1 MTNQHIRRNKRG
13 FIGWLWTPLLLL
25 GFLLAGCDQLQQLL
39 APLPSEDDDETVKI
53 GFIYTTPNRINSR
66 YGAELASN
74 ELNEEGGVRGRPVQ
88 LVARGIPTQ
97 RLVSENISDTEYVAG
112 IAEELITEEGVTAIA
127 GPNRST
133 HAVIVGEIAQRHGIP
148 MITTGATN
156 PSVTAAGDFVFMA
169 AFTDDF
175 QGKVMAQFAAQ
186 DLEAKTAAVLT
197 HEGDV
202 YSEGLSQTFIDNFT
216 AYGGEI
222 VVEQFYTAGD
232 TDFTA
237 QLTAIAEAT
246 PDVVFSTGFIPE
258 LPLVVRQAREEIGI
272 TATFLGGDSWD
283 NPGLIPEAGTA
294 VDGSFFSSPFSVK
307 ANPDDLGE
315 DAHRFIIAYT
325 GLFDEAP
332 DGGAALG
339 YDAVRLL
346 VQAMR
351 RAPDPT
357 PTAIRDQI
365 AATSDYSGATLI
377 SGYDENRH
385 TTKSAAIN
393 RIVNGEVQFYKLI
406 QP

>member
-1 MTNQHIRRNKRG
+1 MANQRIRLRECK
-13 FIGWLWTPLLLL
+13 FLDWLCVPLLLV
-25 GFLLAGCDQLQQLL
+25 GFLLVGCDQIQRLL
-39 APLPSEDDDETVKI
+39 APLPSEDDETIRI

-66 YGAELASN
+66 YGAELAVN
-74 ELNEEGGVRGRPVQ
+74 QLNEEGGVRSVPIE
-88 LVARGIPTQ
+88 LIPHGIPTQ
-97 RLVSENISDTEYVAG
+97 RLLSENISVTDYVAE
-112 IAEELITEEGVTAIA
+112 IAEELITEERVTAIA

-148 MITTGATN
+148 MVTTGATN

-175 QGKVMAQFAAQ
+175 QGKVMAQFAVEE
-186 DLEAKTAAVLT
+186 LEAQTAAVLT
-197 HEGDV
+197 HTGDV

-216 AYGGEI
+216 AYSGEI
-222 VVEQFYTAGD
+222 VAEQSYMAGD
-232 TDFTA
+232 TEFAA
-237 QLTAIAEAT
+237 QLTAIADAA

-258 LPLVVRQAREEIGI
+258 VPLAVRQAREEIGI

-283 NPGLIPEAGTA
+283 NPALIPEAGTA

-307 ANPDDLGE
+307 ADPSDLGE
-315 DAHRFIIAYT
+315 DAQRFISAYT
-325 GLFDEAP
+325 RMFNEVP

-351 RAPDPT
+351 RAPDLT
-357 PTAIRDQI
+357 PTAIRNQI
-365 AATSDYSGATLI
+365 AATKNYSGATLI

-385 TTKSAAIN
+385 TSKSAAIN
-393 RIVNGEVQFYKLI
+393 RVVGGEVQFYKLI
-406 QP
+406 HP

>member
-1 MTNQHIRRNKRG
+1 MSNQRNPRIPSG
-13 FIGWLWTPLLLL
+13 FIDWLCVPLLLASYL
-25 GFLLAGCDQLQQLL
+25 FAGCDQIQRLL
-39 APLPSEDDDETVKI
+39 APLPSKDGETIRI

-66 YGAELASN
+66 YGAELAVN
-74 ELNEEGGVRGRPVQ
+74 EFNEEGGVRGTMLE
-88 LVARGIPTQ
+88 LVPHGVSTQ
-97 RLVSENISDTEYVAG
+97 RLLSENISDTEYVAE
-112 IAEELITEEGVTAIA
+112 ITEDLITKEGVTAIA

-133 HAVIVGEIAQRHGIP
+133 HAVVVGAIAQHHGIP

-175 QGKVMAQFAAQ
+175 QGKVMAQFAIE
-186 DLEAKTAAVLT
+186 DLEAQTAAVLT
-197 HEGDV
+197 HTGDV
-202 YSEGLSQTFIDNFT
+202 YSEGLSKTFIANFT
-216 AYGGEI
+216 AYGGE
-222 VVEQFYTAGD
+222 VVAEQFYMAGD

-237 QLTAIAEAT
+237 QLTAIAEAA
-246 PDVVFSTGFIPE
+246 PDLVFGTGFIPE
-258 LPLVVRQAREEIGI
+258 LPLMVRQAREEIGI

-283 NPGLIPEAGTA
+283 NPGLIPGAGTA

-307 ANPDDLGE
+307 ADPDDLGE
-315 DAHRFIIAYT
+315 DAQRFISAYT
-325 GLFDEAP
+325 EAFNEVP

-346 VQAMR
+346 VEAIR
-351 RAPDPT
+351 RAPDLT
-357 PTAIRDQI
+357 PTSIRDQI
-365 AATSDYSGATLI
+365 AATNNYSGATLI

-385 TTKSAAIN
+385 TSKSAAIN

>member
-1 MTNQHIRRNKRG
+1 MTTQRIRLNGRG
-13 FIGWLWTPLLLL
+13 FIGWLCVPLLLA
-25 GFLLAGCDQLQQLL
+25 GFLLVGCDQIQRLL
-39 APLPSEDDDETVKI
+39 APLPSDGDETIKI

-66 YGAELASN
+66 YGAELAAN
-74 ELNEEGGVRGRPVQ
+74 ELNEEGGVRSTPIE
-88 LVARGIPTQ
+88 LVPHGVPTQ
-97 RLVSENISDTEYVAG
+97 RLLSENISVTEYVAE
-112 IAEELITEEGVTAIA
+112 IAEKLITEERVTAIA

-148 MITTGATN
+148 MVTTGATN

-175 QGKVMAQFAAQ
+175 QGKVMAQFAVE
-186 DLEAKTAAVLT
+186 DLEAQTAAVLT
-197 HEGDV
+197 HTGDV

-222 VVEQFYTAGD
+222 VAEQSYMAGD
-232 TDFTA
+232 TEFAA
-237 QLTAIAEAT
+237 QLTAIADAA

-258 LPLVVRQAREEIGI
+258 VPLAVRQARDEIGI

-307 ANPDDLGE
+307 ADPIDLGE
-315 DAHRFIIAYT
+315 DAQRFISAYT
-325 GLFDEAP
+325 GMFNEIP

-351 RAPDPT
+351 RAPDLT

-365 AATSDYSGATLI
+365 AATKNYSGATLI

-385 TTKSAAIN
+385 TSKSAAIN
-393 RIVNGEVQFYKLI
+393 RIVDGEVQFYKLI
-406 QP
+406 EP

>member
-1 MTNQHIRRNKRG
+1 MANQRIRLRECK
-13 FIGWLWTPLLLL
+13 FLDWLCVPLLLA
-25 GFLLAGCDQLQQLL
+25 GFLLVGCDQIQRLL
-39 APLPSEDDDETVKI
+39 APLPSDDGDTVKI

-66 YGAELASN
+66 YGAELAVN
-74 ELNEEGGVRGRPVQ
+74 QLNEEGGVRSVPIE
-88 LVARGIPTQ
+88 LIPHGIPTQ
-97 RLVSENISDTEYVAG
+97 RLLSENISVTDYVAE
-112 IAEELITEEGVTAIA
+112 IAEELIIKDGVMAIA

-133 HAVIVGEIAQRHGIP
+133 HAVVVGEIAQHHRIP

-175 QGKVMAQFAAQ
+175 QGKVMAQFAIE
-186 DLEAKTAAVLT
+186 DLEAETAAVLT
-197 HEGDV
+197 HSGDV
-202 YSEGLSQTFIDNFT
+202 YSEGLSKTFIANFT
-216 AYGGEI
+216 AYGGE
-222 VVEQFYTAGD
+222 VVAEQSYMAGD

-237 QLTAIAEAT
+237 QLTAISDAA

-258 LPLVVRQAREEIGI
+258 LPLAVRQAREEIGI
-272 TATFLGGDSWD
+272 SATFLGGDSWD
-283 NPGLIPEAGTA
+283 NPGLIPGAGTA

-307 ANPDDLGE
+307 ADPSDLGE
-315 DAHRFIIAYT
+315 DAHRFISAYT
-325 GLFDEAP
+325 GLFNEVP

-351 RAPDPT
+351 RASNLT

-365 AATSDYSGATLI
+365 AATSNYSGATLI

-385 TTKSAAIN
+385 TSKSAAIN
-393 RIVNGEVQFYKLI
+393 RIVDGEIQFYKLI

>member
-1 MTNQHIRRNKRG
+1 MGNQRSRLKGCR
-13 FIGWLWTPLLLL
+13 FIDWFWVPLLLV
-25 GFLLAGCDQLQQLL
+25 GFLLAGCDQIQQLL
-39 APLPSEDDDETVKI
+39 APLPSEDDETIKI
-53 GFIYTTPNRINSR
+53 GFIYTTPNRLNSR
-66 YGAELASN
+66 YGAELATN
-74 ELNEEGGVRGRPVQ
+74 ELNEEGGVHGVPIELIPHGV
-88 LVARGIPTQ
+88 PTQ
-97 RLVSENISDTEYVAG
+97 HLLSENISDTEYVTG
-112 IAEELITEEGVTAIA
+112 ITEELITKEGVTAIA

-156 PSVTAAGDFVFMA
+156 PFVTAAGDFVFMA

-175 QGKVMAQFAAQ
+175 QGKVMAQFAIE
-186 DLEAKTAAVLT
+186 DLKAKTAAVLT

-202 YSEGLSQTFIDNFT
+202 YSEGLSKTFIANFT
-216 AYGGEI
+216 AYGGE
-222 VVEQFYTAGD
+222 VVAEQFYMAGD
-232 TDFTA
+232 TDFTT

-258 LPLVVRQAREEIGI
+258 LPLVVRQAREEMGI
-272 TATFLGGDSWD
+272 TAIFLGGDSWD

-307 ANPDDLGE
+307 VDPSDLGE
-315 DAHRFIIAYT
+315 DAQRFIFAYT
-325 GLFDEAP
+325 GTFNEVP

-351 RAPDPT
+351 RAPDLT
-357 PTAIRDQI
+357 STAIRDQI

-385 TTKSAAIN
+385 TAKSAAIN
-393 RIVNGEVQFYKLI
+393 RIVDGEVQFYKLI

>member
-1 MTNQHIRRNKRG
+1 VLT
-13 FIGWLWTPLLLL
+13 
-25 GFLLAGCDQLQQLL
+25 
-39 APLPSEDDDETVKI
+39 EDDDGTIKI
-53 GFIYTTPNRINSR
+53 GFMYTSDTRSNSLN
-66 YGAELASN
+66 GAELAALQ
-74 ELNEEGGVRGRPVQ
+74 LNGEGGVHGREIAII
-88 LVARGIPTQ
+88 ARG
-97 RLVSENISDTEYVAG
+97 NISALEHAAE
-112 IAEELITEEGVTAIA
+112 IAEELITKEGVSAIV
-127 GPNRST
+127 GPNRSLY
-133 HAVIVGEIAQRHGIP
+133 AVAAGAVAQRHGIP

-307 ANPDDLGE
+307 ADPDDLGE

-339 YDAVRLL
+339 YDAIRLL
-346 VQAMR
+346 VQAIR
-351 RAPDPT
+351 RAPDLGS
-357 PTAIRDQI
+357 TAIRDQI
-365 AATSDYSGATLI
+365 AATSNYSGATLI
-377 SGYDENRH
+377 LGYDHNRH
-385 TTKSAAIN
+385 TAKSATIN

-406 QP
+406 EP

>member
-1 MTNQHIRRNKRG
+1 MPNQRIQRIPRR
-13 FIGWLWTPLLLL
+13 FIDWLCVPLLLAV
-25 GFLLAGCDQLQQLL
+25 FLFAGCDQLQRLL
-39 APLPSEDDDETVKI
+39 DPLPSEDGEAVNI
-53 GFIYTTPNRINSR
+53 GFIYTTPNRNNSR
-66 YGAELASN
+66 YGAELAVN
-74 ELNEEGGVRGRPVQ
+74 ELNEEGGVRGTPIE
-88 LVARGIPTQ
+88 LVPHGIPTQ
-97 RLVSENISDTEYVAG
+97 RLLSENVSDTEYVAG
-112 IAEELITEEGVTAIA
+112 ITEELITKYGVTAIA

-133 HAVIVGEIAQRHGIP
+133 HAVIVGEIAQRYGIP

-156 PSVTAAGDFVFMA
+156 PRVTAAGDFVFMA

-175 QGKVMAQFAAQ
+175 QGKVMAQFAIE

-197 HEGDV
+197 HAGDV
-202 YSEGLSQTFIDNFT
+202 YSEGLSKTFIANFT
-216 AYGGEI
+216 SYGGE
-222 VVEQFYTAGD
+222 VVAEQSYMAGD

-237 QLTAIAEAT
+237 QLTAISEAT

-283 NPGLIPEAGTA
+283 NPGLIPETGTA

-307 ANPDDLGE
+307 ADPNDLVE
-315 DAHRFIIAYT
+315 DAQRFISAYT
-325 GLFDEAP
+325 GTFNEVP

-351 RAPDPT
+351 RAPNLE

-365 AATSDYSGATLI
+365 AATSDYRGATLI

-385 TTKSAAIN
+385 TAKSAAIN
-393 RIVNGEVQFYKLI
+393 RIVDGEVQFYKLI

>member
-1 MTNQHIRRNKRG
+1 VLT
-13 FIGWLWTPLLLL
+13 
-25 GFLLAGCDQLQQLL
+25 
-39 APLPSEDDDETVKI
+39 EDDDGTIKI
-53 GFIYTTPNRINSR
+53 GFMYTSDTRSNSLN
-66 YGAELASN
+66 GAELAALQ
-74 ELNEEGGVRGRPVQ
+74 LNGEGGVHGREIAII
-88 LVARGIPTQ
+88 ARG
-97 RLVSENISDTEYVAG
+97 NISALEHAAE
-112 IAEELITEEGVTAIA
+112 IAEELITKEGVSAIV
-127 GPNRST
+127 GPNRSLY
-133 HAVIVGEIAQRHGIP
+133 AVAAGAVAQRHGIP

-307 ANPDDLGE
+307 ADPDDLGE

-351 RAPDPT
+351 RAPDLG

-377 SGYDENRH
+377 SGYDKNRH
-385 TTKSAAIN
+385 TAKSAAIN
-393 RIVNGEVQFYKLI
+393 RIVDGEVQFHKLI
-406 QP
+406 HP

>member
-1 MTNQHIRRNKRG
+1 MANQRIRLNEHG
-13 FIGWLWTPLLLL
+13 FIGWFWIPLLLL
-25 GFLLAGCDQLQQLL
+25 GFVLAGCDQIQQLL
-39 APLPSEDDDETVKI
+39 APLPSEDGETVKI
-53 GFIYTTPNRINSR
+53 GFIYTTPNRVNSR
-66 YGAELASN
+66 YGAELATN
-74 ELNEEGGVRGRPVQ
+74 ESNEEGGVRGTPIQ
-88 LVARGIPTQ
+88 LVAHGIPTQ
-97 RLVSENISDTEYVAG
+97 RLISENISDSEYVAG
-112 IAEELITEEGVTAIA
+112 IAEKLITEEGVTAIA

-175 QGKVMAQFAAQ
+175 QGKVMAQFAIQ

-197 HEGDV
+197 HTGDV
-202 YSEGLSQTFIDNFT
+202 YSEGLSKTFIANFS
-216 AYGGEI
+216 AYGGE
-222 VVEQFYTAGD
+222 VVGEQFYTAGD

-237 QLTAIAEAT
+237 QLTTISEAV
-246 PDVVFSTGFIPE
+246 PDVIFSTGFIPE
-258 LPLVVRQAREEIGI
+258 IPLAVRQARDEIGI

-283 NPGLIPEAGTA
+283 NPALLPEGGAA

-307 ANPDDLGE
+307 ADPGDLGQ
-315 DAHRFIIAYT
+315 DAHQFVSAYT
-325 GLFDEAP
+325 GMFNEVP

-339 YDAVRLL
+339 YDAIRLL

-351 RAPDPT
+351 RASDLT

-365 AATSDYSGATLI
+365 AATDNYSGATLI
-377 SGYDENRH
+377 LGYDKNRH
-385 TTKSAAIN
+385 TAKSAAIN
-393 RIVNGEVQFYKLI
+393 RIVDGEVQFYKLI

>member
-1 MTNQHIRRNKRG
+1 MPNQRFRQNGRG
-13 FIGWLWTPLLLL
+13 FIDWLCVPLLLV
-25 GFLLAGCDQLQQLL
+25 GFLFAGCDQLQRLL
-39 APLPSEDDDETVKI
+39 DPLPSEDGEAVNI
-53 GFIYTTPNRINSR
+53 GFIYTTPNRNNSR
-66 YGAELASN
+66 YGAELAVN
-74 ELNEEGGVRGRPVQ
+74 ELNEEGGVRGTPIE
-88 LVARGIPTQ
+88 LVPHGIPTQ
-97 RLVSENISDTEYVAG
+97 RLLSENISDTEYVAG
-112 IAEELITEEGVTAIA
+112 ITEELITKDGVTAIA

-133 HAVIVGEIAQRHGIP
+133 HAVVVGEIAQRYGIP

-156 PSVTAAGDFVFMA
+156 PAVTAAGNFVFMA

-175 QGKVMAQFAAQ
+175 QGKVMAQFAVE
-186 DLEAKTAAVLT
+186 DLKAETAAVLT
-197 HEGDV
+197 HAGDV
-202 YSEGLSQTFIDNFT
+202 YSEGLSKTFIANFA
-216 AYGGEI
+216 AYGGE
-222 VVEQFYTAGD
+222 VVTEQFYMAGD

-237 QLTAIAEAT
+237 QLTAIAESI
-246 PDVVFSTGFIPE
+246 PDAVFCTGFIPE

-272 TATFLGGDSWD
+272 TATLLGGDSWD

-307 ANPDDLGE
+307 ADPSDLGE
-315 DAHRFIIAYT
+315 DAQRFISAYT
-325 GLFDEAP
+325 GMFNEVP

-351 RAPDPT
+351 RAPDLE

-385 TTKSAAIN
+385 TAKSAAIN
-393 RIVNGEVQFYKLI
+393 RIVDGEVQFYKLI
-406 QP
+406 EP

>member
-1 MTNQHIRRNKRG
+1 MGNQRSRLKGCR
-13 FIGWLWTPLLLL
+13 FIGWLWVPLLLV
-25 GFLLAGCDQLQQLL
+25 GFLFTGCDQLQRLL
-39 APLPSEDDDETVKI
+39 APLPSGDDDDTIKI

-66 YGAELASN
+66 YGAELAGN
-74 ELNEEGGVRGRPVQ
+74 ELNEEGGVRGTPIE
-88 LVARGIPTQ
+88 LIAHGIPTQ
-97 RLVSENISDTEYVAG
+97 RLISENISDTEYVTS
-112 IAEELITEEGVTAIA
+112 ITKELIIKDGVTAIT

-133 HAVIVGEIAQRHGIP
+133 HAVIVGEIAQHHGIP

-175 QGKVMAQFAAQ
+175 QGKVMAQFAVE
-186 DLEAKTAAVLT
+186 DMEAKTAAVLT
-197 HEGDV
+197 HSGDV
-202 YSEGLSQTFIDNFT
+202 YSEGLSQTFIANFT
-216 AYGGEI
+216 AYGGA
-222 VVEQFYTAGD
+222 VVSEQFYMAGD

-237 QLTAIAEAT
+237 QLSAIAEAA

-283 NPGLIPEAGTA
+283 NQGLIPGAGTA

-307 ANPDDLGE
+307 ADSGDLGE
-315 DAHRFIIAYT
+315 DARKFISAYT
-325 GLFDEAP
+325 AIFNEVP

-351 RAPDPT
+351 RAPDLA

-365 AATSDYSGATLI
+365 AATSNYSGATLI

-385 TTKSAAIN
+385 TAKSAAIN
-393 RIVNGEVQFYKLI
+393 SIVGGEVQFYKLI
-406 QP
+406 EP

>member
-1 MTNQHIRRNKRG
+1 MTHQRIRQRECK
-13 FIGWLWTPLLLL
+13 FLDWLCVPLLLV
-25 GFLLAGCDQLQQLL
+25 GFLLVGCDQIQRLL
-39 APLPSEDDDETVKI
+39 APLPSEDDETIRI

-66 YGAELASN
+66 YGAELAAN
-74 ELNEEGGVRGRPVQ
+74 ELNEEGGVRGTLIE
-88 LVARGIPTQ
+88 LVPHGVPTQ
-97 RLVSENISDTEYVAG
+97 RLLNENISVTDYVAE
-112 IAEELITEEGVTAIA
+112 IAEELIIKDGVMAIA

-133 HAVIVGEIAQRHGIP
+133 HAVVVGAIAQHHGIP

-175 QGKVMAQFAAQ
+175 QGKVMAQFAVE
-186 DLEAKTAAVLT
+186 DLEAQTAAVLT
-197 HEGDV
+197 HTGDV
-202 YSEGLSQTFIDNFT
+202 YSEGLSKTFIANFT

-222 VVEQFYTAGD
+222 VAEQFYLAGD

-237 QLTAIAEAT
+237 QLTVIAGAA

-258 LPLVVRQAREEIGI
+258 VPLAVRQAKDEIGI

-283 NPGLIPEAGTA
+283 NPALIPEAGSA

-307 ANPDDLGE
+307 ADPSDLGE
-315 DAHRFIIAYT
+315 DAQRFISAYT
-325 GLFDEAP
+325 GMFNETP

-351 RAPDPT
+351 RAPDLT
-357 PTAIRDQI
+357 PMAIRDQI
-365 AATSDYSGATLI
+365 AATSNYSGATLI

-385 TTKSAAIN
+385 TSKSAAIN
-393 RIVNGEVQFYKLI
+393 RIVDGEVQFYKLI
-406 QP
+406 EP

>member
-1 MTNQHIRRNKRG
+1 MANQRIRLKRCK
-13 FIGWLWTPLLLL
+13 FIDWYWVPLLLV
-25 GFLLAGCDQLQQLL
+25 GFLFAGCDQIQRLL
-39 APLPSEDDDETVKI
+39 APLPSEDGDTVKI
-53 GFIYTTPNRINSR
+53 GFIYTTPNRNNSR
-66 YGAELASN
+66 YGAELAVN
-74 ELNEEGGVRGRPVQ
+74 ELNEEGGVRGTPIE
-88 LVARGIPTQ
+88 LVPHGIPTQ
-97 RLVSENISDTEYVAG
+97 RLLSENVSDTEYVAE
-112 IAEELITEEGVTAIA
+112 ITEELIAKDGVTAIA

-133 HAVIVGEIAQRHGIP
+133 HAVVVGEIAQRYGIP

-156 PSVTAAGDFVFMA
+156 PRVTAAGDFVFMA

-175 QGKVMAQFAAQ
+175 QGKVMAQFAVE

-197 HEGDV
+197 HAGDV
-202 YSEGLSQTFIDNFT
+202 YSEGLSITFISNYT
-216 AYGGEI
+216 AYGGE
-222 VVEQFYTAGD
+222 VVSEKYYMAGAP
-232 TDFTA
+232 DFTE

-246 PDVVFSTGFIPE
+246 PDVVFCTGFIPE

-283 NPGLIPEAGTA
+283 NPGLIPEAGSA

-307 ANPDDLGE
+307 ADPSDLGE
-315 DAHRFIIAYT
+315 DVQRFISAYT
-325 GLFDEAP
+325 GTFDEAP

-339 YDAVRLL
+339 YDAVVLL

-351 RAPDPT
+351 RAPDLE

-385 TTKSAAIN
+385 TAKSAAIN
-393 RIVNGEVQFYKLI
+393 RIVDGEVQFYKLI

>member
-1 MTNQHIRRNKRG
+1 MPNQRFRWNGRG
-13 FIGWLWTPLLLL
+13 FIDWLCVPLLLV
-25 GFLLAGCDQLQQLL
+25 GFLFAGCDQLQRLL
-39 APLPSEDDDETVKI
+39 DPLPSEDGDTVKI
-53 GFIYTTPNRINSR
+53 GFIYTTPNRNNSR
-66 YGAELASN
+66 YGAELAVN
-74 ELNEEGGVRGRPVQ
+74 ELNEEGGVRGTSIE
-88 LVARGIPTQ
+88 LVPHGIPTQ
-97 RLVSENISDTEYVAG
+97 RLLSENISDTEYVAG
-112 IAEELITEEGVTAIA
+112 ITEELVAKDGVTAIA

-133 HAVIVGEIAQRHGIP
+133 HAVIVGEIAQRYGIP

-156 PSVTAAGDFVFMA
+156 SRVTAAGDFVFMA

-175 QGKVMAQFAAQ
+175 QGKVMAQFAVE
-186 DLEAKTAAVLT
+186 DLKAKTAAVLT
-197 HEGDV
+197 HAGDV
-202 YSEGLSQTFIDNFT
+202 YSEGLSETFIANFA
-216 AYGGEI
+216 AYGGE
-222 VVEQFYTAGD
+222 VVAEQFYMAGD

-237 QLTAIAEAT
+237 QLTAISQAT

-283 NPGLIPEAGTA
+283 NPGLIPEAGSA

-307 ANPDDLGE
+307 ADPSDLGE
-315 DAHRFIIAYT
+315 DAQRFISAFT
-325 GLFDEAP
+325 GTFNEVP

-351 RAPDPT
+351 RAPDLE

-365 AATSDYSGATLI
+365 AATSGYSGATLI

-385 TTKSAAIN
+385 TAKSAAIN
-393 RIVNGEVQFYKLI
+393 RIVDGEVQFYKLI
-406 QP
+406 EP

>member
-1 MTNQHIRRNKRG
+1 MPNQRIQRIPSG
-13 FIGWLWTPLLLL
+13 FIDWLYVPLLLAS
-25 GFLLAGCDQLQQLL
+25 FLFAGCDQIQRLL
-39 APLPSEDDDETVKI
+39 APLPSKDGETIRI

-66 YGAELASN
+66 YGAELATN
-74 ELNEEGGVRGRPVQ
+74 ELNEAGGVRGAMIE
-88 LVARGIPTQ
+88 LVPHGVSTQ
-97 RLVSENISDTEYVAG
+97 RLLSENISDTEYVAG
-112 IAEELITEEGVTAIA
+112 ITEELITKEGVTAIA

-133 HAVIVGEIAQRHGIP
+133 HAVVVGAIAQHHGIP

-175 QGKVMAQFAAQ
+175 QGKVMAQFAIE
-186 DLEAKTAAVLT
+186 DLEAQTAAVLT
-197 HEGDV
+197 HTGDV
-202 YSEGLSQTFIDNFT
+202 YSEGLSKTFIANFT
-216 AYGGEI
+216 AYGGE
-222 VVEQFYTAGD
+222 VVAEQFYMAGD

-237 QLTAIAEAT
+237 QLTAIAEAA

-283 NPGLIPEAGTA
+283 NPALIPGAGMA

-307 ANPDDLGE
+307 ADPDDLGD
-315 DAHRFIIAYT
+315 DALRFISAYT
-325 GLFDEAP
+325 AMFNEVP

-339 YDAVRLL
+339 YDALRLL

-351 RAPDPT
+351 RASNLA

-365 AATSDYSGATLI
+365 AATSNYSGATLI
-377 SGYDENRH
+377 SDYDENRH
-385 TTKSAAIN
+385 TSKSAAIN
-393 RIVNGEVQFYKLI
+393 RIVDGEVQFYKLI
-406 QP
+406 EP

>member
-1 MTNQHIRRNKRG
+1 MANQRIRLNEHG
-13 FIGWLWTPLLLL
+13 FIGWFWIPLLLL
-25 GFLLAGCDQLQQLL
+25 GFVLAGCDQIQQLL
-39 APLPSEDDDETVKI
+39 APLPSEDGETVKI
-53 GFIYTTPNRINSR
+53 GFIYTTPNRVNSR
-66 YGAELASN
+66 YGAELATN
-74 ELNEEGGVRGRPVQ
+74 ELNEEGGVRGTPIQ
-88 LVARGIPTQ
+88 LVAHGIPTQ
-97 RLVSENISDTEYVAG
+97 RLISENISDSEYVAG
-112 IAEELITEEGVTAIA
+112 IAEKLITEEGVTAIA

-175 QGKVMAQFAAQ
+175 QGKVMAQFAIQ

-197 HEGDV
+197 HTGDV
-202 YSEGLSQTFIDNFT
+202 YSEGLSKTFIANFS
-216 AYGGEI
+216 AYGGE
-222 VVEQFYTAGD
+222 VVGEQFYTAGD

-237 QLTAIAEAT
+237 QLTTISEAV
-246 PDVVFSTGFIPE
+246 PDVIFSTGFIPE
-258 LPLVVRQAREEIGI
+258 IPLAVRQARDEIGI

-283 NPGLIPEAGTA
+283 NPALLPEGGAA

-307 ANPDDLGE
+307 ADPGDLGQ
-315 DAHRFIIAYT
+315 DAHQFVSAYT
-325 GLFDEAP
+325 GMFNEVP

-339 YDAVRLL
+339 YDAIRLL

-351 RAPDPT
+351 RASDLT

-365 AATSDYSGATLI
+365 AATDNYSGATLI
-377 SGYDENRH
+377 LGYDKNRH
-385 TTKSAAIN
+385 TAKSAAIN
-393 RIVNGEVQFYKLI
+393 RIVDGEVQFYKLI

>member
-1 MTNQHIRRNKRG
+1 MTNQHIRLNERR
-13 FIGWLWTPLLLL
+13 FIGWLWVPL
-25 GFLLAGCDQLQQLL
+25 FLVSILFAGCDQIQQLL
-39 APLPSEDDDETVKI
+39 APLPSEDDDETIKI

-66 YGAELASN
+66 YGAELAVN
-74 ELNEEGGVRGRPVQ
+74 QLNEEGGVRGTPIQ
-88 LVARGIPTQ
+88 LIPHGIPTQ

-112 IAEELITEEGVTAIA
+112 IAEELIIEEGVTAIA

-237 QLTAIAEAT
+237 QLTAIAEAA

-258 LPLVVRQAREEIGI
+258 LPLAVRQAREEIGI

-307 ANPDDLGE
+307 ADPDDLGE
-315 DAHRFIIAYT
+315 DAQRFITAYT
-325 GLFDEAP
+325 GMFNEVP

-339 YDAVRLL
+339 YDAIRLL

-351 RAPDPT
+351 RAPGPT

-365 AATSDYSGATLI
+365 VATSDYSGATLI
-377 SGYDENRH
+377 SGYDQKPAHRQECGN
-385 TTKSAAIN
+385 
-393 RIVNGEVQFYKLI
+393 
-406 QP
+406 QPHR